1 MKHKAIPAILGAA
14 ILFFAVLPLFADTYK
29 ISFFL
34 LLFMYLTLAGSW
46 NIITGYTGYLALGHA
61 AFFGIGAYTSA
72 ILVTKFS
79 IPWPIGALAGGMAA
93 AFGAAIMGGI
103 CLRLRHIFFAIA
115 TLAFGE
121 AIRVVALS
129 WDKLTAGGMGISIP
143 PSPNL
148 APFYYAMFGCAVATV
163 AMTYLLARSDF
174 GLRLLAIREDEDA
187 AESVGI
193 DTTRAKI
200 VAFILSAVLCGVAG
214 GIYAPY
220 ITYIEPISVF
230 SLLITTQL
238 IVMAVFGGT
247 GTVWGPVIGVAVLGT
262 LQELFWA
269 NFPYFHRVL
278 FGALIVVTILFMPNG
293 LIELLKKRGVLP
305 RSRSI

>member
-1 MKHKAIPAILGAA
+1 MKQKAVPAMMALA
-14 ILFFAVLPLFADTYK
+14 ILFFAALPLFADAYK

-34 LLFMYLTLAGSW
+34 LIFMYLTLAGSW
-46 NIITGYTGYLALGHA
+46 NIITGYAGYLALGHA

-72 ILVTKFS
+72 ILATQFS
-79 IPWPIGALAGGMAA
+79 IPWPVGALAGGVAA
-93 AFGAAIMGGI
+93 AGCAAIIGGI

-115 TLAFGE
+115 TLAFSE
-121 AIRVVALS
+121 AIRVVVLS
-129 WDKLTAGGMGISIP
+129 WDKVTAGGMGISIP
-143 PSPNL
+143 PSPHL

-163 AMTYLLARSDF
+163 AMTYLIARSDF

-187 AESVGI
+187 AETVGVN
-193 DTTRAKI
+193 TTRLKI
-200 VAFILSAVLCGVAG
+200 IAFILSSVLCGIAG

-220 ITYIEPISVF
+220 ITYVEPISVF

-247 GTVWGPVIGVAVLGT
+247 GTIWGPVIGVAVLGT
-262 LQELFWA
+262 LQEIFWA

-278 FGALIVVTILFMPNG
+278 FGALIVAMMLFMPEG